1 MTRETELEAVAAEV
15 RGCTR
20 CPLHLSRKNAVPGA
34 GPSDAAVMLVG
45 EGPGRNE
52 DEQGLP
58 FVGAA
63 GRNLDALL
71 SEASVARSSVFI
83 TNAVK
88 CRPPGNRRPARGE
101 LDACHP
107 FLRRQMELVGPRT
120 VVLLGDTALKEFFP
134 DAALGKV
141 HGKPVMRGAVTF
153 VAVYHPASV
162 IYNPSLKEALAGD
175 FRALGE
181 SVKAS
186 GRRPG
191 GGDGREGGE
200 DDGTASGEG

>member
-1 MTRETELEAVAAEV
+1 MSRETELEAVAAEV

-34 GPSDAAVMLVG
+34 GPPDAAVMLVG

-63 GRNLDALL
+63 GKNLDSLL
-71 SEASVARSSVFI
+71 SEAGLDRSSVFI

-101 LDACHP
+101 LDACHSY
-107 FLRRQMELVGPRT
+107 LRRQMELIEPRT
-120 VVLLGDTALKEFFP
+120 VVLLGDTALKEVFP
-134 DAALGKV
+134 DASLGKV
-141 HGKPVMRGAVTF
+141 HGKPMKRGDLTF

-162 IYNPSLKEALAGD
+162 IYNPSLKEALSGD

-186 GRRPG
+186 GRRPR
-191 GGDGREGGE
+191 GGDGREVGDG
-200 DDGTASGEG
+200 DGTASATG